1 MRFAVA
7 TAIFLAN
14 SSLHAASF
22 EGKRQRAKALSS
34 AGGEKIE
41 ALLKRPLGTRQQNRA
56 SQYHRNAAS
65 LKKTLQARLEPLK
78 NRREGPLKNRRE
90 AKEEVVECDPN
101 ALDLGVLACGS
112 DEFCMENQSSSKG
125 GFCSSR
131 PLEYYDDDDYDD
143 DYDDAFDDG
152 IGFDDD
158 YDDAFDDDYDDFFDD
173 DYDPCEHKD
182 FDVNCHY
189 EETEYG
195 YVEVCYYYD
204 YCYEGC
210 IYDGVFTQIW
220 ETSRSSDYG
229 STISRGEEKIA
240 SVSSIGPSL
249 G

>member
-1 MRFAVA
+1 MRFTVA
-7 TAIFLAN
+7 TAVLAR
-14 SSLHAASF
+14 SFLHAAAFTEDEQQFANKVSHAG
-22 EGKRQRAKALSS
+22 EREKMQILLEKKPSPLGPGQQQRAMQHQRKVA
-34 AGGEKIE
+34 A
-41 ALLKRPLGTRQQNRA
+41 LKRKAQERVKPLTNLRQA
-56 SQYHRNAAS
+56 
-65 LKKTLQARLEPLK
+65 KKEFT
-78 NRREGPLKNRRE
+78 
-90 AKEEVVECDPN
+90 ECDPN

-158 YDDAFDDDYDDFFDD
+158 YDDGFDDDYDDFFDD
-173 DYDPCEHKD
+173 DYDPCEHTD

-204 YCYEGC
+204 YCNEGC